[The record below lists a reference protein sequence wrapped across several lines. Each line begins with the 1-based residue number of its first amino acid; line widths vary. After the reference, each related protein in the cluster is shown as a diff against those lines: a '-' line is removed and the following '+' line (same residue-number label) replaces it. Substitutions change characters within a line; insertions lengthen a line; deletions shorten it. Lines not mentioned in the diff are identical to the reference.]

1 MTGVPL
7 ALSTPA
13 AVADHEGRRET
24 GRDEMDELPE
34 STDATGQAG
43 PVPLDDAA
51 TAEAAQ
57 HTQGLLA
64 EHVPLTLLVDL
75 LSPTRETSAEIMAT
89 EGLPNEEWWADPE
102 D

>member
-1 MTGVPL
+1 
-7 ALSTPA
+7 
-13 AVADHEGRRET
+13 
-24 GRDEMDELPE
+24 MDELPV
-34 STDATGQAG
+34 SADTTGTTG
-43 PVPLDDAA
+43 PVPRADEATSVPPADAA

-57 HTQGLLA
+57 HTQGLLV

-89 EGLPNEEWWADPE
+89 EGLPDEEWWADPE